1 MSFPRHRRCRH
12 RAVAASLYSRTVP
25 AELPELI
32 VADLGDWRRWLVAN
46 AADST
51 GVWLVL
57 ARKGATAPTTLGYDE
72 ALDEALC
79 HGWVDG
85 QLASRDAQTFRRRF
99 TPRRPGSAWSKR
111 NTEHIRRLVAEKRMY
126 PAGLAAV
133 DRAKADGTWDNA
145 YAGAASIQLPEDLAA
160 ALDRTPQARAN
171 FERLDGANRYAV
183 LYRVTT
189 AKRDDTRARRIEQL
203 VAMLARGETLHPRR

>member
-1 MSFPRHRRCRH
+1 MLWPYPRI
-12 RAVAASLYSRTVP
+12 VA

-32 VADLGDWRRWLVAN
+32 VADLAAWREWLKEP
-46 AADST
+46 AASSA

-57 ARKGATAPTTLGYDE
+57 AKKGATAPTALSYDQ

-85 QLASRDAQTFRRRF
+85 QLSGRDADTFRRRF
-99 TPRRPGSAWSKR
+99 TSRRPGSAWSKR
-111 NTEHIRRLVAEKRMY
+111 NTELVQRLTTEKRMR
-126 PAGLAAV
+126 PRGLATV
-133 DRAKADGTWDNA
+133 DRAKADGSWDAA
-145 YAGAASIQLPEDLAA
+145 YAGAASIQMPPDLAA
-160 ALDRTPQARAN
+160 ALDESARAREA

-189 AKRDDTRARRIEQL
+189 AKRPDTRARRVEQL

>member
-1 MSFPRHRRCRH
+1 MWFYPR
-12 RAVAASLYSRTVP
+12 TMP
-25 AELPELI
+25 AELPELT
-32 VADLGDWRRWLVAN
+32 VADLAAWREWLVAH
-46 AADST
+46 AVSSA

-57 ARKGATAPTTLGYDE
+57 AKKGTTRPTTLSYGQ

-85 QLASRDAQTFRRRF
+85 QLTSRDAQTFRRRF

-111 NTEHIRRLVAEKRMY
+111 NTEHVQRLTSERRMRT
-126 PAGLAAV
+126 AGLAAV
-133 DRAKADGTWDNA
+133 DRARADGTWDAA
-145 YAGAASIQLPEDLAA
+145 YAGAASIQVPEDLAA
-160 ALDRTPQARAN
+160 ALDGAPQAREN

-189 AKRDDTRARRIEQL
+189 AKRSDTRVRRIEQL
-203 VAMLARGETLHPRR
+203 VAMLARGETIHPRR

>member
-1 MSFPRHRRCRH
+1 M
-12 RAVAASLYSRTVP
+12 P

-32 VADLGDWRRWLVAN
+32 VADLGDWRRWLAAN
-46 AADST
+46 GAHST

-57 ARKGATAPTTLGYDE
+57 ARKGATAPTTLRYDE

-85 QLASRDAQTFRRRF
+85 QLASRDADTFRRRF
-99 TPRRPGSAWSKR
+99 TPRRQGSAWSKR
-111 NTEHIRRLVAEKRMY
+111 NTEHIQRLVAEKRMY

-145 YAGAASIQLPEDLAA
+145 YDGAARIQVPEDLAA
-160 ALDRTPQARAN
+160 ALDTNPRAREN

-189 AKRDDTRARRIEQL
+189 AKRPDTRARRIDQL

>member
-1 MSFPRHRRCRH
+1 M
-12 RAVAASLYSRTVP
+12 AAD
-25 AELPELI
+25 LPELI
-32 VADLGDWRRWLVAN
+32 VADPAAWREWLVAH
-46 AADST
+46 ADSSA

-57 ARKGATAPTTLGYDE
+57 ARKGTTGPTTLGYDQ

-111 NTEHIRRLVAEKRMY
+111 NTEHIQRLVADNRMY

-133 DRAKADGTWDNA
+133 DRAKADGTWENA
-145 YAGAASIQLPEDLAA
+145 YAGAASIQMPEDLAA
-160 ALDRTPQARAN
+160 ALDATPRAREN

-189 AKRDDTRARRIEQL
+189 AKRPDTRARRIEQL

>member
-1 MSFPRHRRCRH
+1 
-12 RAVAASLYSRTVP
+12 L
-25 AELPELI
+25 AELIL
-32 VADLGDWRRWLVAN
+32 ADLGDWREWLVAN
-46 AADST
+46 AASST
-51 GVWLVL
+51 GIWLVL
-57 ARKGATAPTTLGYDE
+57 AKKGTTEPTALTYDQ

-85 QLASRDAQTFRRRF
+85 QLARRDADTFRRRF

-111 NTEHIRRLVAEKRMY
+111 NAEHIQRLVAEQRMH

-133 DRAKADGTWDNA
+133 DRAKTDGTWDNA
-145 YAGAASIQLPEDLAA
+145 YAGAASIEIPEDLAA
-160 ALDRTPQARAN
+160 ALDGTPRAREH

-189 AKRDDTRARRIEQL
+189 AKRPDTRARRIEQL

>member
-1 MSFPRHRRCRH
+1 VWFYPR
-12 RAVAASLYSRTVP
+12 TMP
-25 AELPELI
+25 DELPELT
-32 VADLGDWRRWLVAN
+32 VADLAAWREWLVAH
-46 AADST
+46 AASSA

-57 ARKGATAPTTLGYDE
+57 AKKGTELPTSLSYDQ

-85 QLASRDAQTFRRRF
+85 QLASRDAQTFQRRF
-99 TPRRPGSAWSKR
+99 TPRKPGSAWSRR
-111 NTEHIRRLVAEKRMY
+111 NTEHVQRLTAEKRMH

-133 DRAKADGTWDNA
+133 DRARADGTWDAA
-145 YAGAASIQLPEDLAA
+145 YAGAASIQVPEDLAA
-160 ALDRTPQARAN
+160 ALDRTPRAREN

-189 AKRDDTRARRIEQL
+189 AKRSDTRVRRIEQL
-203 VAMLARGETLHPRR
+203 VAMLARGENLHPRR

>member
-1 MSFPRHRRCRH
+1 
-12 RAVAASLYSRTVP
+12 VT

-32 VADLGDWRRWLVAN
+32 VADLVGWREWLAAN
-46 AADST
+46 AVSST

-57 ARKGATAPTTLGYDE
+57 AKKGFTEPTTLSYDQ

-85 QLASRDAQTFRRRF
+85 QLAGRDAHTFRRRF

-111 NTEHIRRLVAEKRMY
+111 NTEHIQRLAAEKRMH

-133 DRAKADGTWDNA
+133 DRAKADGTWDAA
-145 YAGAASIQLPEDLAA
+145 YAGAASIQMPEDLAA
-160 ALDRTPQARAN
+160 ALDATPRAREN

-189 AKRDDTRARRIEQL
+189 AKRPDTRAHRIEQL

>member
-1 MSFPRHRRCRH
+1 VR
-12 RAVAASLYSRTVP
+12 V
-25 AELPELI
+25 ELPELI
-32 VADLGDWRRWLVAN
+32 VVDLAAWREWLVVH
-46 AADST
+46 AASSA

-57 ARKGATAPTTLGYDE
+57 AKKGTTEPTTLSYDQ

-85 QLASRDAQTFRRRF
+85 QLAGRDAHTFRRRF
-99 TPRRPGSAWSKR
+99 TPRRPNSVWSKR
-111 NTEHIRRLVAEKRMY
+111 NTEHVRRLTAEKRMR

-133 DRAKADGTWDNA
+133 DRARADGTWDAA
-145 YAGAASIQLPEDLAA
+145 YAGAASIQVPDDLAT
-160 ALDRTPQARAN
+160 ALDGTPRAREN

-189 AKRDDTRARRIEQL
+189 AKRPDTRAHRIEQL

>member
-1 MSFPRHRRCRH
+1 M
-12 RAVAASLYSRTVP
+12 P

-32 VADLGDWRRWLVAN
+32 IADLGAWRQWLAAN
-46 AADST
+46 ATDST

-57 ARKGATAPTTLGYDE
+57 AKKGATAPTTLSYDE

-111 NTEHIRRLVAEKRMY
+111 NTEHIQRLVAEKRMY

-145 YAGAASIQLPEDLAA
+145 YAGAASIQMPEDLAA
-160 ALDRTPQARAN
+160 ALDGTPRAREN

-189 AKRDDTRARRIEQL
+189 ATRPDTRARRIDQL